1 MISRKLI
8 ACLTTVLCLCLLK
21 HPCLAQDR
29 DKVKHVLGKVSP
41 ADFKT
46 PSTPIIDSNTHA
58 VVLSDEGEVHYIGNS
73 KDWFSRVYTRQ
84 TKILILN
91 KSAFS
96 LSTNTIGLPGSAE
109 NGDKIS
115 NLQAATY
122 NLENGQIIETKL
134 DPKDVFVTAEG
145 KRYKEAKFT
154 FPGVK
159 EGSIIEYTY
168 TTISEEY
175 PDELPEWKFQWE
187 RYPCLFSDYKIEVP
201 ETMSF
206 VFMRQ
211 GVHAYSVDKGSTS
224 TISYPVIQK
233 NESGLTTTE
242 QRLYVT
248 ATAIKHDWALKDLP
262 AFGDEVF
269 LTTPENYLDKIS
281 FQLSG
286 HADGERTYN
295 YHDSWKAVNAELLGN
310 SRFGATLDDEDEA
323 VGRLAEKISDDG
335 DERAKAKAVYYYVSQ
350 HYTCTNYFNFYLRS
364 NFQDVIK
371 TNNGTVGDINLL
383 LIALLR
389 KKHLHADPVLLST
402 REFGFNMVSYP
413 ILEKLNYVIVRL
425 NLSGTVYYLDATRP
439 QLGFGQLAANCY
451 NGHARVISNRDSSSI
466 YFWADSLKE
475 SKVTMVL
482 LSASEKGMEG
492 TLESTPGPQE
502 SYQIR
507 RDVAEH
513 GEQQYFKDI
522 QTSWGA
528 DADISNGGIDSLT
541 RLEDPVKIHYDFL
554 LKQPPG
560 ASVLYFDPM
569 MRDDWRENP
578 FKAADRKY
586 PVEIPYVLDHTY
598 VFSMDMPEGYVVDE
612 LPKSAKVALNGD
624 QGYFEYLIQ
633 QQGEKIQ
640 MRCRVRLSKAQFPPE
655 DYSSLR
661 DFFAFIVKKENEQI
675 VLKKK

>member
-1 MISRKLI
+1 MISRGSI
-8 ACLTTVLCLCLLK
+8 AYLMTVLCLFLLEQ
-21 HPCLAQDR
+21 PCFAQDK
-29 DKVKHVLGKVSP
+29 DKVKHVLGKVTS
-41 ADFKT
+41 ADFKL
-46 PSTPIIDSNTHA
+46 PATPIIDSNTHA

-73 KDWFSRVYTRQ
+73 KDWFSCVYTHQ
-84 TKILILN
+84 TKILILS
-91 KSAFS
+91 KTAFA
-96 LSTNTIGLPGSAE
+96 LSTKRIALPGTDE
-109 NGDKIS
+109 NGDKLS

-122 NLENGQIIETKL
+122 NLENGQVTETKL
-134 DPKDVFVTAEG
+134 DPKDVFVTKEEKG
-145 KRYKEAKFT
+145 YREAKFT
-154 FPGVK
+154 LPGVR

-168 TTISEEY
+168 TTISENSNY
-175 PDELPEWKFQWE
+175 LPEWKFQWE
-187 RYPCLFSDYKIEVP
+187 RYPCLSSEYKIEVP
-201 ETMSF
+201 ETLLF
-206 VFMRQ
+206 VFLRQ
-211 GVHAYSVDKGSTS
+211 GVHPYSVDKGSTG
-224 TISYPVIQK
+224 TVAYPIIQK
-233 NESGLTTTE
+233 NESGFMTTE

-248 ATAIKHDWALKDLP
+248 ATAIKHDWALKDIP
-262 AFGDEVF
+262 AFGDEVY

-281 FQLSG
+281 FQLTG
-286 HADGERTYN
+286 HADGQQTYK
-295 YHDSWKAVNAELLGN
+295 YHDSWKAINAELLAD

-323 VGRLAEKISDDG
+323 VGRVAEKIADDG
-335 DERAKAKAVYYYVSQ
+335 DEMAKAKAVYYYVSQ
-350 HYTCTNYFNFYLRS
+350 HYTCTDHYDFYLRN
-364 NFQDVIK
+364 NFHDVIK

-383 LIALLR
+383 LVALLR
-389 KKHLHADPVLLST
+389 KKHLRADPVLLST
-402 REFGFNMVSYP
+402 SEFGFNLVSYP
-413 ILEKLNYVIVRL
+413 LLDKLNYVIVRL
-425 NLSGTVYYLDATRP
+425 NLSGTIYYLDAARP

-482 LSASEKGMEG
+482 LSGSDKGLEG
-492 TLESTPGPQE
+492 TLQSTLGPQE
-502 SYQIR
+502 SYQVR
-507 RDVAEH
+507 RDVTEH

-522 QTSWGA
+522 QTSWGE

-541 RLEDPVKIHYDFL
+541 RLEDPVMIHYDFV
-554 LKQPPG
+554 LKQTAG

-633 QQGEKIQ
+633 HQGDKIQ
-640 MRCRVRLSKAQFPPE
+640 MRCRVRLSKAMFPPE